1 MIAVTNFIFEFF
13 FKDKI
18 LLIFALSDWHGYKET
33 QCKICSFLDEIFL
46 IAFLISSK
54 EPIPVESITGL
65 FFLKY

>member
-1 MIAVTNFIFEFF
+1 M
-13 FKDKI
+13 
-18 LLIFALSDWHGYKET
+18 FALSDWHGYKET

-65 FFLKY
+65 FVFFKILNNL